1 VTAFLALFLVL
12 AVAPAQTASDAQKAQ
27 RLEAGRITKIDTKK
41 RILTVRSEVD
51 IPSSNS
57 PSSQDSGRRGG
68 GRTGTGGGSAGG
80 GGRGGRRGGG
90 GSYPGGSRS
99 PSTSTTQGK
108 EFKAVVSEKTTI
120 KEGDNNISFLN
131 LNVGDRITVQGLPK
145 GNSNDLDATQILLVR

>member
-1 VTAFLALFLVL
+1 MTAFLALFLVL
-12 AVAPAQTASDAQKAQ
+12 TVAPAQTASDAQKAQ

-51 IPSSNS
+51 IPSNS
-57 PSSQDSGRRGG
+57 PSSQDPGRRGG
-68 GRTGTGGGSAGG
+68 GRTGAGG

-90 GSYPGGSRS
+90 GNYPGGGRS

-108 EFKAVVSEKTTI
+108 DFKAVVSEKTTI